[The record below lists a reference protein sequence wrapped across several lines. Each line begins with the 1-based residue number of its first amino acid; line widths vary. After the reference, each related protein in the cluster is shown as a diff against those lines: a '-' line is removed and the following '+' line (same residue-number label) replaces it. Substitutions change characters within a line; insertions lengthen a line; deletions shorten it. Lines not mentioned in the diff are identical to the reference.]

1 MSYYEQPKFVA
12 NFVTVA
18 ARAISLQKRNIGS
31 QMLKKN
37 LVENTKRYDYYLT
50 YDFNHHFNHDCNHF
64 YLVIFFFNFLGISL
78 GNPVFF
84 LFLFL
89 SVRLNLKKS

>member
-50 YDFNHHFNHDCNHF
+50 YDFNHH
-64 YLVIFFFNFLGISL
+64 LIMIVIILFGDFFF
-78 GNPVFF
+78 
-84 LFLFL
+84 
-89 SVRLNLKKS
+89 

>member
-50 YDFNHHFNHDCNHF
+50 YDFNHH
-64 YLVIFFFNFLGISL
+64 LIMIVIILFGDFFFF
-78 GNPVFF
+78 
-84 LFLFL
+84 
-89 SVRLNLKKS
+89 